1 MVGHAVRVSIIV
13 NPWSRGEEW
22 LEELRAALP
31 TEEIHL
37 WPECPDRSAVE
48 FVVAWRMK
56 RTDLATFAGLRAILS
71 LGAGAEQWQK
81 DGTPDVDIVRLAD
94 PALSNEMAAY
104 ALYWVIR
111 LQRHLDVIED
121 QQHHGLWEHVD
132 YVQAPSFRVGILGFG
147 TIGGRIGRA
156 FSELGYPVNAWS
168 RSGTDDVSV
177 QSFQGTDEL
186 ESFLGSSDAVINVLP
201 NTEATT
207 GLLNETTLNQFADGA
222 VLINIGRGTVLS
234 SEADL
239 IEALDNGPLRAAVL
253 DVTKPEPPAPN
264 SPIYT
269 HPQVHL
275 TPHIA
280 GSTQV
285 RSAARLVADNIVRVQ
300 RGERPFP
307 LLDRSLGY

>member
-1 MVGHAVRVSIIV
+1 MVGHAVWVSIIV

-37 WPECPDRSAVE
+37 WPECPDRDAVE
-48 FVVAWRMK
+48 FVVAWRM
-56 RTDLATFAGLRAILS
+56 RRAELATFTGLRAILS

-81 DGTPDVDIVRLAD
+81 DGTPGVDIVRLAD

-121 QQHHGLWEHVD
+121 QQQHGLWEPVD
-132 YVQAPSFRVGILGFG
+132 YVPAPRFRVGILGYG

-156 FSELGYPVNAWS
+156 FSDLGYPVNTWS
-168 RSGTDDVSV
+168 RSGTDDASV
-177 QSFQGTDEL
+177 QSFQGVDEL

-207 GLLNETTLNQFADGA
+207 GLLDASRFGSFAPGA

-239 IEALDNGPLRAAVL
+239 IDALDNGPLRAAVL
-253 DVTKPEPPAPN
+253 DVTEPEPPAPD
-264 SPIYT
+264 SALFT
-269 HPQVHL
+269 HPQVYL
-275 TPHIA
+275 TPHI
-280 GSTQV
+280 GGKTQV
-285 RSAARLVADNIVRVQ
+285 RTACRLVAANIVRVQ

-307 LLDRSLGY
+307 LVERSRGY